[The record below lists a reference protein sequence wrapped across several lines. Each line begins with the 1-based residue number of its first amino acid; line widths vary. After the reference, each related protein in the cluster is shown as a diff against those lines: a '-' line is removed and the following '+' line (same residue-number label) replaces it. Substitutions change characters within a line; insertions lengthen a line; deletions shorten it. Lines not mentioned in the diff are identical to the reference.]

1 MRKKY
6 KVSAEIELEI
16 NAPNKKQVNSLIEY
30 FKTTFIGGYESFGS
44 AGTIKQPTSRL
55 KIFMKVD
62 RTKVSSSKKLQIKK
76 RISRK
81 GIL

>member
-1 MRKKY
+1 MCLNAISESLRGFGVRKKY

-44 AGTIKQPTSRL
+44 AGTIKTTNIEVKDIHESR
-55 KIFMKVD
+55 
-62 RTKVSSSKKLQIKK
+62 
-76 RISRK
+76 
-81 GIL
+81 